1 MTFEQRKLQYAGH
14 LAEIENF
21 PVWTFEQMKQFLH
34 LDFDT
39 VQKFVAAKWLY
50 KFNVGRCTF
59 YSCNNKKFTN
69 QAIIKSI
76 MMIDAHYYVD
86 YSQYDEWLRY
96 GSTLENKSLL
106 ARGVRHIGYMDN
118 SYHTNIY
125 QVFVPQRLTPKEYP
139 KLAKLL
145 IDIHNESDSDRIHVF
160 IITRDGDLQE
170 FKDYLEEYPQLVI
183 SDAIQP
189 SHFLSSPSPPAFNL
203 PQHQGL
209 FQ

>member
-1 MTFEQRKLQYAGH
+1 MIFDERKILYMGR
-14 LAEIENF
+14 LEELESF
-21 PVWTFEQMKQFLH
+21 PVWTFEQIKQFLH

-69 QAIIKSI
+69 QAIIKSV
-76 MMIDAHYYVD
+76 MMIDANYYLD
-86 YSQYDEWLRY
+86 YSKYDKWLRY

-125 QVFVPQRLTPKEYP
+125 QVFVPQHLTPKEYP

-160 IITRDGDLQE
+160 IVSRDGNIQE
-170 FKDYLEEYPQLVI
+170 FRDFLEEHPQLVAYMMGGYI
-183 SDAIQP
+183 EPQVACFP
-189 SHFLSSPSPPAFNL
+189 RPHFDYLKL
-203 PQHQGL
+203 
-209 FQ
+209 

>member
-1 MTFEQRKLQYAGH
+1 MTFEERKLQYAGH

-69 QAIIKSI
+69 QAIIKSV
-76 MMIDAHYYVD
+76 MMIDANYYLD
-86 YSQYDEWLRY
+86 YSKYDKWLRY

-125 QVFVPQRLTPKEYP
+125 QVFVPQHLTPKEYP

-160 IITRDGDLQE
+160 IVSRDGNIQE
-170 FKDYLEEYPQLVI
+170 FRDFLEEHPQLVAYRMGGYI
-183 SDAIQP
+183 EPQVVCFP
-189 SHFLSSPSPPAFNL
+189 RPHFDYLKL
-203 PQHQGL
+203 
-209 FQ
+209 

>member
-1 MTFEQRKLQYAGH
+1 MTFDERKILYIGR
-14 LAEIENF
+14 LEELDSF
-21 PVWTFEQMKQFLH
+21 PVWTFDQIKQFLH

-69 QAIIKSI
+69 QAIIKSV
-76 MMIDAHYYVD
+76 MMIDANYYLD
-86 YSQYDEWLRY
+86 YSKYDEWLRY

-125 QVFVPQRLTPKEYP
+125 QVFVPQHLTPKEYP

-160 IITRDGDLQE
+160 IVARDGNIQE
-170 FKDYLEEYPQLVI
+170 FRDFLEEHPQLVAYKMGGYI
-183 SDAIQP
+183 ESQVACFP
-189 SHFLSSPSPPAFNL
+189 RPHFDYLKL
-203 PQHQGL
+203 
-209 FQ
+209 

>member
-1 MTFEQRKLQYAGH
+1 MNFENKREKYAQRLER
-14 LAEIENF
+14 LAAF
-21 PVWTFEQMKQFLH
+21 PVWTLEQIREHLH

-39 VQKFVAAKWLY
+39 IQKFVDVGWLY

-69 QAIIKSI
+69 QAIIKSV
-76 MMIDAHYYVD
+76 MMIDANYYLD
-86 YSQYDEWLRY
+86 YSKYDKWLRY

-125 QVFVPQRLTPKEYP
+125 QVFVPQHLTPKEYP

-170 FKDYLEEYPQLVI
+170 FNDYLEEYPQLVCYRVGGYI
-183 SDAIQP
+183 EYQVGCVP
-189 SHFLSSPSPPAFNL
+189 RPHFEYLKL
-203 PQHQGL
+203 
-209 FQ
+209 